1 MASVKIPPAFEDET
15 SYENWI
21 QDVEAWQYC
30 TDLPAAKQ
38 APALFLSLS
47 LTVREGVRSLKMEEL
62 AKDDGVK
69 LLTKT
74 LDKIYKKDNNTLAF
88 LTFKEFYSFKRS
100 SGMSLTD
107 FFSRYEF
114 LYNRLIKFKID
125 LPAGVQAFLL
135 LNACNI
141 SEEKESLART
151 TCGALTYDEM
161 KETLKKIF
169 GDVASSE
176 SSAPAIKTEPES
188 VNIVNRG
195 YNKNNFPNRYRNN
208 TYRGGN
214 PSRGGYRN
222 YLNPKDRFGKTLLC
236 YNCKSDRHLANH
248 CPNKNVNLVCDEKTD
263 EIHVTL
269 FSNEVKNI
277 DSFCDQSFS
286 IENLNFNK
294 MPTLLKETL
303 GLAVIDSACSRTVMG
318 ATWFEVFQESMSQ
331 DDLNKVE
338 RRKSDRK
345 FCFGDGAT
353 VESMGSIKFPVVIE
367 GKLKVCIE
375 ADLVDCSIPLLL
387 SHESCRKA
395 RMCLNFCEYKATILD
410 KTVNLGKTSSGH
422 YTISLSNKIIN
433 LECKTPCVVL
443 NVSSL
448 EGISKEEKMKK
459 AKKLHRQFGHAPERK
474 LIDLVRRSEK
484 FKDEEFT
491 DCIRK
496 ICQECSICEK
506 FRRQPLRPIV
516 GLPVGSKFNETVC
529 MDLKEYVHN
538 QSWILHLID
547 SATRYS
553 TARIVTTK
561 KQEVII
567 QAIYESWIVY
577 FGPPVQFLSDNGG
590 EFSNQGFRDMCEK
603 MNIKTKTT
611 AAESPFSNGMC
622 ERHNLVV
629 FETMK
634 KVLESEH
641 CDPKTALAWGIS
653 AKNALSNHLGY
664 SPNELV
670 FGYNVNM
677 GSVLTDDLPALDNTT
692 VSDSVRINMNARNAA
707 KKAFMDAEASEK
719 IKRALNS
726 KIRTYADVIYEP
738 GMKVYYKRNDT
749 KGWKGPAVVLG
760 VEGKCILIRHGGAF
774 YRMHSCQV
782 MKVKS
787 YGNNESQE
795 TVVENKHR
803 KENRM
808 NKSKTDQEED
818 EEVRGRNEEVR
829 GRNEEVWGRNEEVRG
844 RNEEVRG
851 RNEEVRGRNEV
862 MGGNEEVQGRNEEV
876 RGRNEAEGGYEVVGQ
891 YNEGEYE
898 EVRGR
903 NEEGRRQAEGMYVGG
918 RNNMPKIGEHVR
930 FLVRGEDWRIGRI
943 MKSQP
948 KSTGTY
954 SNWRNVNLDEGT
966 SLCVNW
972 DNVIQWQKEDVEY
985 ENVEMVLSNEV
996 IQSKNQNN
1004 LMEAKMREIENMKA
1018 NDVYDLVPYTGQNTV
1033 SSKWV
1038 ISEKMK
1044 NNAPYLKARIV
1055 AKGYEEDSSSLRT
1068 DSPTCSRESLRLVW
1082 MVAGIMSWKVETL
1095 DFTAAFLQG
1104 DKIERDVY
1112 LRMPDDVCP
1121 STHVWKL
1128 KRCIYGLNDAPRSWY
1143 KKVVS
1148 TLTGLKGVQ
1157 STFDNGLFMWHR
1169 NMDLAG
1175 VIAVHVDDF
1184 TLCGN
1189 QAFKEDTIMK
1199 IKQLLKVGTHEFGT
1213 FKFLGLNVCQTKAG
1227 IRVDQ
1232 NAYVSEL
1239 KQIEVKK
1246 ERAIRK
1252 DDEVT
1257 AKEKKELKRLA
1268 GQLLWVTTQ
1277 TRPEMMYDA
1286 CKVSN
1291 VGKHPKVNNL
1301 VEANLALQ
1309 KLKSKKGHINFLN
1322 LGNPN
1327 QLKVIC
1333 YSDATYASLPDG
1345 SSQGG
1350 FIVFV
1355 QGSNGLLSP
1364 LCWSSKKLN
1373 RVTRSPLASEAVALN
1388 EAADAAFL
1396 ISAMIQEIFQLPNF
1410 PPVLCRTDSASLVE
1424 TLQSTN
1430 LVTDKRL
1437 RIDVARLREM
1447 EKLNEV
1453 HIEWVKGIE
1462 QLSDPLTKSGASAEL
1477 LREVLHC

>member
-15 SYENWI
+15 SYENWT

-30 TDLPAAKQ
+30 TDLAAAKQ

-47 LTVREGVRSLKMEEL
+47 LTVREGVRSLKMEDL

-88 LTFKEFYSFKRS
+88 LTFKEFYSFKRV
-100 SGMSLTD
+100 SGMSMTD

-114 LYNRLIKFKID
+114 LYNRLIKYKID

-135 LNACNI
+135 LNAANI
-141 SEEKESLART
+141 SEDKEGLART
-151 TCGALTYDEM
+151 TCGTLNYDEM

-176 SSAPAIKTEPES
+176 NGAPAIKTEPES

-195 YNKNNFPNRYRNN
+195 YNRNNFPNRYRNN

-222 YLNPKDRFGKTLLC
+222 NLNPRDRFGKTLLC
-236 YNCKSDRHLANH
+236 FNCKSDRHLANH
-248 CPNKNVNLVCDEKTD
+248 CPNKNVNVVCDEKTD

-269 FSNEVKNI
+269 FSNEIKNI
-277 DSFCDQSFS
+277 DTFCDQSFS

-318 ATWFEVFQESMSQ
+318 VTWFEVFQESMSQ
-331 DDLNKVE
+331 EDLRKVE

-367 GKLKVCIE
+367 SKLKVCIE

-395 RMCLNFCEYKATILD
+395 RMCLNFCEYKATVLG
-410 KTVNLGKTSSGH
+410 KTVSLGKTSSGH
-422 YTISLSNKIIN
+422 YTISLTNKIIN
-433 LECKTPCVVL
+433 LECKSPCVVL

-459 AKKLHRQFGHAPERK
+459 ARKLHRQFGHAPERK
-474 LIDLVRRSEK
+474 LTDLVRRTEK
-484 FKDEEFT
+484 FKDEEFA
-491 DCIRK
+491 DCIK
-496 ICQECSICEK
+496 QVCQECSVCEK
-506 FRRQPLRPIV
+506 FKRQPLRPVV

-547 SATRYS
+547 CATRYS
-553 TARIVTTK
+553 TAKIVTTK

-629 FETMK
+629 FETMQ
-634 KVLESEH
+634 KVMESEH

-653 AKNALSNHLGY
+653 AKNALSNHLGH

-677 GSVLTDDLPALDNTT
+677 GSVLTDDLPALDNAT
-692 VSDSVRINMNARNAA
+692 VSESVRINMNARYAA

-726 KIRTYADVIYEP
+726 KVRTYADVIYEP

-787 YGNNESQE
+787 YGSNHEPQKK
-795 TVVENKHR
+795 VVENKQK
-803 KENRM
+803 KEDKANDER
-808 NKSKTDQEED
+808 KTDLEEY
-818 EEVRGRNEEVR
+818 EEVRGGNEEVR
-829 GRNEEVWGRNEEVRG
+829 GGNEEVQGRNNEAEVRNEIEG
-844 RNEEVRG
+844 RNGSGDE
-851 RNEEVRGRNEV
+851 
-862 MGGNEEVQGRNEEV
+862 NEEVQGRNEEV
-876 RGRNEAEGGYEVVGQ
+876 RGGN
-891 YNEGEYE
+891 E

-903 NEEGRRQAEGMYVGG
+903 NNDGIRQAAGMYVGG
-918 RNNMPKIGEHVR
+918 RNSMPKAGEHVR
-930 FLVRGEDWRIGRI
+930 FLVRGEDWRTGKI
-943 MKSQP
+943 MKAQP
-948 KSTGTY
+948 KATGTY
-954 SNWRNVNLDEGT
+954 SNWRNVDLDEGT

-972 DNVIQWQKEDVEY
+972 DDVIQWQNEDHEY
-985 ENVEMVLSNEV
+985 ENVELVLSNEV
-996 IQSKNQNN
+996 ILSKNQDI
-1004 LMEAKMREIENMKA
+1004 LMEAKMKEIENMKA
-1018 NDVYDLVPYTGQNTV
+1018 NDVYDLVPYTGQNTI
-1033 SSKWV
+1033 SSKW
-1038 ISEKMK
+1038 IITEKIK

-1055 AKGYEEDSSSLRT
+1055 AKGFEEDTSTLRT

-1082 MVAGIMSWKVETL
+1082 MTAGVMSWRVETI

-1104 DKIERDVY
+1104 DKIEREVY
-1112 LRMPDDVCP
+1112 LRMPNDVCP

-1148 TLTGLKGVQ
+1148 TLIGLNGVQ
-1157 STFDNGLFMWHR
+1157 STFDNGLFMWHM
-1169 NMDLAG
+1169 NKNLAG

-1189 QAFKEDTIMK
+1189 QDFKENTVMK
-1199 IKQLLKVGTHEFGT
+1199 IKHQLKVGTHEFGT
-1213 FKFLGLNVCQTKAG
+1213 FKFLGLNVTQTKAG
-1227 IRVDQ
+1227 IQVDQ
-1232 NAYVSEL
+1232 NAYVSDL

-1246 ERAIRK
+1246 ERALRK
-1252 DDEVT
+1252 DDEAS

-1268 GQLLWVTTQ
+1268 GQMLWVTTQ

-1309 KLKSKKGHINFLN
+1309 KLKSKKGHIKFYN

-1327 QLKVIC
+1327 QLKVVC

-1355 QGSNGLLSP
+1355 QGSNGQISP
-1364 LCWSSKKLN
+1364 LCWSSKKLD

-1396 ISAMIQEIFQLPNF
+1396 ISAMIQEVFQLPNF

-1430 LVTDKRL
+1430 LVNDKRL

-1453 HIEWVKGIE
+1453 QIEWVKGIE